1 MKTLYALLVA
11 INDYLP
17 PVNPLAGCLNDL
29 KELQA
34 YLEAHCQANGHN
46 FQPLVLANEQATR
59 NNLIEGFEHFQKAT
73 EEDICL
79 FFFAGHGS
87 RCKAP
92 DAFRHLSPSGKVE
105 SLVCW
110 DSRLPGGR
118 DLMDKELSFLI
129 WKATQGQDVHFL
141 AITDCC
147 HSGKV
152 TREAEVRLREV
163 TEVGELVPAEQYL
176 GFEHYKPAG
185 EGVYSPPRGR
195 RYVHLAAARDVE
207 TAKEAYVKGVSRGVF
222 SFSLVEAL
230 EQSNGQLSYAEL
242 AGRANLRVRS
252 LVRDQSVQ
260 LDAANESDKKGLFL
274 SGVTAGEGR
283 IFLLAYDS
291 KLGWVLNAGAIHGI
305 QKEDEE
311 SPTVFRLEETG
322 QRITVSRVLA
332 NRSQVE
338 GAEGLDIERQ
348 YKVVPDHLATP
359 KLLLAFTEGSEKEG
373 VKQIETLLLR
383 NRPSLFSIV
392 EDKGMADYCIHAREG
407 AYFLSR
413 LYDENHN
420 PLFQKVKG
428 YTEAAA
434 TDFLNRLETVAHWQQ
449 LLRLSN
455 PASSIRDDEVEISLY
470 RVKEPGYIEDDAPVD
485 LLDWRTVNDFK
496 YVRKDGEWHRP
507 GFQFKVKNTGHR
519 PLWFSLL
526 FLADDFSITN
536 QLLPKQALEPEQEV
550 WAFDLYEGHRY
561 RTLPLEMD
569 SHYLE
574 KGIDAI
580 EEYLKLI
587 ICTDEFDTFSLNQDG
602 LEPERPAYPKR
613 KVGFRR
619 PRIKP
624 ADWTEKVACL
634 RIRRPNG

>member
-11 INDYLP
+11 VNDYLP

-29 KELQA
+29 KQLQA

-46 FQPLVLANEQATR
+46 FRPLVLANEQATR
-59 NNLIEGFEHFQKAT
+59 DNLVKSFEHFQKAT

-129 WKATQGQDVHFL
+129 WKATQGWDVHFL

-163 TEVGELVPAEQYL
+163 TEVGKMIPAEQYL
-176 GFEHYKPAG
+176 GFEHYRPAG
-185 EGVYSPPRGR
+185 EGLYSPPRGR
-195 RYVHLAAARDVE
+195 RYVHLGAARDVE
-207 TAKEAYVKGVSRGVF
+207 TAKEVYAKGAPRGVF
-222 SFSLVEAL
+222 SYSLVEAL

-274 SGVTAGEGR
+274 TGVTAGEGR
-283 IFLLAYDS
+283 IFLLAHDS

-305 QKEDEE
+305 QKGDEE
-311 SPTVFRLEETG
+311 FPTVFRVENTG
-322 QRITVSRVLA
+322 QQITVYRVQA

-338 GAEGLDIERQ
+338 GAEGLDKERQ
-348 YKVVPDHLATP
+348 YRVAPVHLATP
-359 KLLLAFTEGSEKEG
+359 KLLLAFAEGSEEEG
-373 VKQIETLLLR
+373 VTQIETLLQR
-383 NRPSLFSIV
+383 NRSPLFSIV
-392 EDKGMADYCIHAREG
+392 GDKGMADYCIHARQG
-407 AYFLSR
+407 AWFLSR
-413 LYDENHN
+413 LFDDI
-420 PLFQKVKG
+420 PLFQKVQG

-455 PASSIRDDEVEISLY
+455 PASSIRDNELDISLY
-470 RVKEPGYIEDDAPVD
+470 RVREPGNTEDDAPVD
-485 LLDWRTVNDFK
+485 LLDWRTVNDFE

-507 GFQFKVKNTGHR
+507 SFQFKVKNTGHR
-519 PLWFSLL
+519 TLWFSLL

-536 QLLPKQALEPEQEV
+536 QLLPKQALEPEQEA
-550 WAFDLYEGHRY
+550 WAFDLYDGHPY
-561 RTLPLEMD
+561 RTLPLEIG
-569 SHYLE
+569 SHYLD

-587 ICTDEFDTFSLNQDG
+587 
-602 LEPERPAYPKR
+602 
-613 KVGFRR
+613 
-619 PRIKP
+619 
-624 ADWTEKVACL
+624 
-634 RIRRPNG
+634 